1 MLQTGSRR
9 FLILLYA
16 WMPLLLQAQ
25 TLELVFDSAVV
36 PISLQKLIV
45 DVIQKH
51 PQITVQNAAVHVAEA
66 GVQGAQ
72 WQFYPTPS
80 ITMESA
86 NVSAGDTSYGGDR
99 HVSVLGLRQTL
110 WNGGRLTASLDK
122 AKAAVTL
129 SSAIREESKQQ
140 LALRVIQSYGDWIAA
155 FEKQK
160 VYLSGLSLHRQ
171 MKEMVVR
178 RVQEGLSAHSDQ
190 ILAEERLALLEADA
204 LASASQKR
212 TALLKLSQL
221 AGLSVNELS
230 LAQAPTSTRLNDS
243 PLATLLQLVDSHSP
257 TLARY
262 RAVARMQL
270 SAVIERKADVWPE
283 IYARVERQYGNF
295 SIAGLQ
301 TVNRAFVGVA
311 TRFGAGLSTQTA
323 IAEAMGQHEA
333 ALAEIEVQRLSLQ
346 EQVMVDHTMLM
357 DSETR
362 RIALKEGAAKSR
374 QVLQSWD
381 RQFFSGRKSWQDL
394 MNSAREQIQMEV
406 QIADLEA
413 ARLIASWR
421 LFALTEP
428 ELLMGSL

>member
-1 MLQTGSRR
+1 MPML
-9 FLILLYA
+9 LH
-16 WMPLLLQAQ
+16 AQ
-25 TLELVFDSAVV
+25 TVEPTVGMVAELV
-36 PISLQKLIV
+36 SLQKLIT
-45 DVIQKH
+45 DVIQRH
-51 PQITVQNAAVHVAEA
+51 PQIAVQNAAVRVAEA

-80 ITMESA
+80 ITMEGAS
-86 NVSAGDTSYGGDR
+86 VSSGDTSYGGDR
-99 HVSVLGLRQTL
+99 QVSVLGLRQIL
-110 WNGGRLTASLDK
+110 WNGGRLSASLDK
-122 AKAAVTL
+122 AKAAVAL
-129 SSAIREESKQQ
+129 SSAVRGESKQQ
-140 LALRVIQSYGDWIAA
+140 LALRVIQSYGDWMSA

-160 VYLSGLSLHRQ
+160 VYASGLSLHRQ
-171 MKEMVVR
+171 MKDMVVR

-190 ILAEERLALLEADA
+190 ILAEERLAMLEADA
-204 LASASQKR
+204 LASATQKR

-221 AGLSVNELS
+221 AGLSVNEQS
-230 LAQAPTSTRLNDS
+230 LAQAPTSAHQNDS
-243 PLATLLQLVDSHSP
+243 PLAALMQLADSHSP

-262 RAVARMQL
+262 RAVAQMQL
-270 SAVIERKADVWPE
+270 SAVAERKADTWPE

-295 SIAGLQ
+295 SAAGLP

-323 IAEAMGQHEA
+323 IAEATGQHEA

-346 EQVMVDHTMLM
+346 EQVMVDHTMLV
-357 DSETR
+357 DSEPR
-362 RIALKEGAAKSR
+362 RAALQLGAAKSR

-394 MNSAREQIQMEV
+394 MNSAREQIQMEA

-428 ELLMGSL
+428 ELLLGSL